1 MRASLA
7 TVLLLVASPAAAHFK
22 LVAPASTLVQEP
34 TGDPQKDPPCGGA
47 GTASNEVTA
56 VQTGSS
62 LTITV
67 LETVFHPGHYRVS
80 LAPTEAELPDDPAV
94 TPGTTA
100 CGSLAI
106 DPDPT
111 LPLLA
116 DGQLVH
122 TSAFTG
128 PQSFQIQ
135 LPAGMECDHCVLQVV
150 EFMSSHGAPCFYHH
164 CATVTISNTA
174 PPPAPDAGV
183 PPEALD
189 PNAPPA
195 TESGGCC
202 STGGGPAGAGVLALG
217 VAALLVR
224 RRRR

>member
-1 MRASLA
+1 MRASLVA
-7 TVLLLVASPAAAHFK
+7 VLLLVASPAAAHFK
-22 LVAPASTLVQEP
+22 LVAPEAALVQEP
-34 TGDPQKDPPCGGA
+34 LGDPQKDPPCGGA

-94 TPGTTA
+94 TPGATA

-122 TSAFTG
+122 TSAFSG
-128 PQSFQIQ
+128 PQSFQVQ

-164 CATVTISNTA
+164 CATVTISDSA
-174 PPPAPDAGV
+174 PPAADAGV
-183 PPEALD
+183 PPEVLD
-189 PNAPPA
+189 PGYTP
-195 TESGGCC
+195 TVESGCC
-202 STGGGPAGAGVLALG
+202 STGSGAAGPGLLALG
-217 VAALLVR
+217 VAALLGR

>member
-1 MRASLA
+1 MRASIVA
-7 TVLLLVASPAAAHFK
+7 ALLLVASPAAAHFK
-22 LVAPASTLVQEP
+22 LVTPASVTVQEP
-34 TGDPQKDPPCGGA
+34 TGDPQKDPPCGGE

-56 VQTGSS
+56 VQTGAS

-67 LETVFHPGHYRVS
+67 LETVFHPGHYRVA
-80 LAPTEAELPDDPAV
+80 LAPTEAELPADPEV
-94 TPGTTA
+94 TPGATA

-106 DPDPT
+106 DPAPA

-122 TSAFTG
+122 TSAFSG
-128 PQSFQIQ
+128 PQSFQVQ

-174 PPPAPDAGV
+174 PPPAADAGV
-183 PPEALD
+183 PPEVLD
-189 PNAPPA
+189 PGAP
-195 TESGGCC
+195 TTVESGCC
-202 STGGGPAGAGVLALG
+202 SAGGDLGGPGLLALG

-224 RRRR
+224 RRR